1 MLLESI
7 LKLIAVP
14 FATSNCG
21 LKILPRRWPG
31 YAGMNEDLQQ
41 REEQGV
47 SYYGNARIWGHRLAG
62 VGRRVGLQQLWYLSE
77 RCAGCSRRS
86 QGAQCRDQF
95 PRHGGAGGGGG
106 GGKA

>member
-47 SYYGNARIWGHRLAG
+47 S
-62 VGRRVGLQQLWYLSE
+62 
-77 RCAGCSRRS
+77 
-86 QGAQCRDQF
+86 
-95 PRHGGAGGGGG
+95 
-106 GGKA
+106 